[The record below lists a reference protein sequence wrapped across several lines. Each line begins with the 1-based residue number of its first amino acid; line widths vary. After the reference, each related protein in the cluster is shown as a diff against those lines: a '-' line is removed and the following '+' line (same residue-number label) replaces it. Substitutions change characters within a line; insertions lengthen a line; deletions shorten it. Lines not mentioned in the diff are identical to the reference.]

1 MIREHNIREWHVRL
15 LKEYGG
21 GLIETLE
28 GSWQGAYSTAWAAQM
43 CHKISGRNKAS
54 IGSVTVDTGKYES
67 PLNNVCLANMTC
79 ESNM

>member
-28 GSWQGAYSTAWAAQM
+28 GSWQGTYNTAWAAQM
-43 CHKISGRNKAS
+43 
-54 IGSVTVDTGKYES
+54 
-67 PLNNVCLANMTC
+67 
-79 ESNM
+79 